1 MPELTD
7 ISYVKQLMNAHDFQ
21 TSKALGQNFLINP
34 SVCPKIAELGNAKK
48 GFGILEIGTGIGVL
62 TKELAKR
69 ADKVTA
75 IELDEK
81 LFPILNETL
90 SEFDNIKIIHGDA
103 MKYDLNT
110 LIQEEFQ
117 GLETAVCANLPY
129 YITSPL
135 IMQLLES
142 KLPIK
147 TITVMVQK
155 EAAQRLCAPVGS
167 REAGAV
173 TIAVAYY
180 GKASKLFDV
189 SRGSFLPA
197 PNVDS
202 AVIQIELYPENPWNV
217 QNEKTFFQMIKIGFS
232 QRRKQ
237 LSGVLAKGFNFSK
250 TQMQE
255 IFQKAELSPSVRIEA
270 LTMPELVKLSNFI
283 QEDSNGFK
291 N

>member
-283 QEDSNGFK
+283 QEATNGFK

>member
-237 LSGVLAKGFNFSK
+237 LSGVRAKGFNFSK

>member
-255 IFQKAELSPSVRIEA
+255 IFQKAEISPSVRIEA
-270 LTMPELVKLSNFI
+270 LSMPELVKLSNFI

>member
-81 LFPILNETL
+81 LFPILDETL

-103 MKYDLNT
+103 MQYDLNT

-217 QNEKTFFQMIKIGFS
+217 QNEKTFFQMIKLGFS

-255 IFQKAELSPSVRIEA
+255 IFQKAEISPSVRIEA

-283 QEDSNGFK
+283 QEATNGFK

>member
-7 ISYVKQLMNAHDFQ
+7 ISYVKNLMNAHDFQ

-81 LFPILNETL
+81 LFPILDETL

-103 MKYDLNT
+103 LKYDLHA

-117 GLETAVCANLPY
+117 GLDVAVCANLPY

-135 IMQLLES
+135 IMHLLEA
-142 KLPIK
+142 KLPIQ

-173 TIAVAYY
+173 TVAVAYY

-202 AVIQIELYPENPWNV
+202 AVIQIELYQENPWNI
-217 QNEKTFFQMIKIGFS
+217 QDEKLFFQMVKIGFS

-237 LSGVLAKGFNFSK
+237 LSGVLAKGLNISK
-250 TQMQE
+250 MQMQE
-255 IFQKAELSPSVRIEA
+255 IFQKAEISPSVRIEA

>member
-1 MPELTD
+1 
-7 ISYVKQLMNAHDFQ
+7 
-21 TSKALGQNFLINP
+21 
-34 SVCPKIAELGNAKK
+34 
-48 GFGILEIGTGIGVL
+48 
-62 TKELAKR
+62 
-69 ADKVTA
+69 
-75 IELDEK
+75 
-81 LFPILNETL
+81 
-90 SEFDNIKIIHGDA
+90 